1 MSLDTDTVIER
12 RRLKRRVRLWR
23 ALAILVVVGA
33 LLVVVDRTGVTP
45 TRDHIAAL
53 DVKGVI
59 TFDRKREKLLDKL
72 AEDEATKAVIVRI
85 DSPGGTVVGGERL
98 YGSLRRV
105 AEKKPV
111 VAVMGTVATSAGYM
125 IALAADRIFANQGT
139 VTGSIGVLLQT
150 ADVTDLLEKI
160 GVKPEAIKTSPLK
173 ASPSPFEPLSE
184 EAREATQQV
193 VDDMHLFFL
202 DLITDRRALSRVQ
215 VNTLADG
222 RVFTGRQG
230 VDNGMIDAIGGERE
244 AKDWLVETRDI
255 DEDLE
260 IRDVSL
266 GVRGRINLSAAQIL
280 HYLFGEK
287 SLISERLTL
296 DGLVSLWHGIVTYK

>member
-1 MSLDTDTVIER
+1 MSLDTDTVIDR

-23 ALAILVVVGA
+23 ALTIFAVVAA
-33 LLVVVDRTGVTP
+33 LIVVADRAGLGP
-45 TRDHIAAL
+45 TRDHIAA
-53 DVKGVI
+53 VNVRGVI
-59 TFDRKREKLLDKL
+59 TFNRDREKLLDKL
-72 AEDEATKAVIVRI
+72 AEDDATKAVIVRI

-98 YGSLRRV
+98 FGSLRRV

-139 VTGSIGVLLQT
+139 ITGSIGVLLQT

-173 ASPSPFEPLSE
+173 AAPSPFEPLTE
-184 EAREATQQV
+184 EAREASQEV

-215 VNTLADG
+215 VNALADG

-230 VDNGMIDAIGGERE
+230 VENGLIDAIGGERE

-260 IRDVSL
+260 IREVSL
-266 GVRGRINLSAAQIL
+266 RVGGRVDLSGGQVL
-280 HYLFGEK
+280 RYLFGEK

-296 DGLVSLWHGIVTYK
+296 DGLVSLWHGTLTYK